1 MGRCLLRPL
10 MNVCCYTLN
19 NVPLIKKG
27 DDIARIIVGRTELKE
42 KDVVVVSSSI
52 VAKAE
57 QGLVHLDNYNPTTH
71 AIEIAERNDADPR
84 FVQAVLDNSK
94 ETLIESPFLLVELE
108 GGHICVNSGIDV
120 SNTGES
126 DSVTLL
132 PADADASARQI
143 QGQLKELTGISTGVI
158 IIDTN
163 GRAFRNGQTGVAI
176 GASGIQAMHDWR
188 GSLDL
193 FGRTLEVKYEAIL
206 DEVAGFANLLMGE
219 GDGGTPIVVIHGL
232 DLLSKK
238 TSITELFR
246 KPEED
251 IIRKALKRQKEIT
264 SINE

>member
-1 MGRCLLRPL
+1 

-19 NVPLIKKG
+19 NIPLIKRG
-27 DDIARIIVGRTELKE
+27 DDIARIIIERTELKE
-42 KDVVVVSSSI
+42 KDIVVISSSI

-57 QGLVHLDNYNPTTH
+57 QGLVRLDSHNPTTR

-94 ETLIESPFLLVELE
+94 ETLVESPFLLVELE
-108 GGHICVNSGIDV
+108 SGHICVNAGIDV
-120 SNTGES
+120 SNTG
-126 DSVTLL
+126 DYNSVTLL
-132 PADADASARQI
+132 PADADYSAEQTR
-143 QGQLKELTGISTGVI
+143 GRLKELTGISTGVV

-176 GASGIQAMHDWR
+176 GVSGIQAIHDWR
-188 GSLDL
+188 GSPDL

-219 GDGGTPIVVIHGL
+219 GNGATPIAVVQGL

-251 IIRKALKRQKEIT
+251 IIRKALKRQKEIA

>member
-1 MGRCLLRPL
+1 

-27 DDIARIIVGRTELKE
+27 DDIARIIIERTELKE
-42 KDVVVVSSSI
+42 KDIVVISSSI

-57 QGLVHLDNYNPTTH
+57 QGLVRLDSYNPTTR
-71 AIEIAERNDADPR
+71 AMEIAERNNADPR

-94 ETLIESPFLLVELE
+94 ETLIESPFLLVEME
-108 GGHICVNSGIDV
+108 DGHICVNAGIDV
-120 SNTGES
+120 SNTGEG
-126 DSVTLL
+126 DSVTIL
-132 PADADASARQI
+132 PADADYNAEQTR
-143 QGQLKELTGISTGVI
+143 GRLKELTGIKTGVV

-176 GASGIQAMHDWR
+176 GVSGIQAMHDWR

-193 FGRTLEVKYEAIL
+193 FGRTLEAKYEAIL
-206 DEVAGFANLLMGE
+206 DEIAGFANLLMGE
-219 GDGGTPIVVIHGL
+219 GDGATPIAVVQGL

-238 TSITELFR
+238 TGITELFR

>member
-1 MGRCLLRPL
+1 

-19 NVPLIKKG
+19 NIPLIKKG
-27 DDIARIIVGRTELKE
+27 DNIARIIIERTELKE
-42 KDVVVVSSSI
+42 KDIVVISSSI

-57 QGLVHLDNYNPTTH
+57 QGLVRLDSYKPTTR
-71 AIEIAERNDADPR
+71 AIEIAERNNADPR

-108 GGHICVNSGIDV
+108 DGHICVNAGIDV
-120 SNTGES
+120 SNTGGS
-126 DSVTLL
+126 NSVTLL
-132 PADADASARQI
+132 PADADYSAEQTR
-143 QGQLKELTGISTGVI
+143 GRLKELTGISTGVV

-176 GASGIQAMHDWR
+176 GVSGIQAMHDWR
-188 GSLDL
+188 GSPDL

-206 DEVAGFANLLMGE
+206 DEIAGFANLLMGE
-219 GDGGTPIVVIHGL
+219 GDGATPIAVVQGL

-251 IIRKALKRQKEIT
+251 IIRKALRGKKK
-264 SINE
+264 

>member
-1 MGRCLLRPL
+1 

-19 NVPLIKKG
+19 NIPLIKKG
-27 DDIARIIVGRTELKE
+27 DDIAQIIIERTELKE
-42 KDVVVVSSSI
+42 KDIVVISSSI

-57 QGLVHLDNYNPTTH
+57 QGLVRLDSYNPTMR
-71 AIEIAERNDADPR
+71 AIEIAERNNADPR

-108 GGHICVNSGIDV
+108 DGHICVNAGIDV
-120 SNTGES
+120 SNTGGS
-126 DSVTLL
+126 NSVTLL
-132 PADADASARQI
+132 PADADDSAEQTR
-143 QGQLKELTGISTGVI
+143 GRLKELTGISTGVV

-176 GASGIQAMHDWR
+176 GVSGIQAMHDWR

-193 FGRTLEVKYEAIL
+193 FGRTLEAKYEAIL
-206 DEVAGFANLLMGE
+206 DEIAGFANLLMGE
-219 GDGGTPIVVIHGL
+219 GDGATPIAVVQGL

-238 TSITELFR
+238 TGITELFR